1 MSKELIV
8 SANRHE
14 TRVAVLEDDQVVEV
28 YYQREKEYSLAGSI
42 HKGRVTRVLPG
53 MQSAFVDIG
62 LDRDA
67 FLYVSDFF
75 EDNDEYD
82 KIVTSV
88 EEKVL
93 KMEKGPA
100 PPAAVAPLARDV
112 AREVPRDAA
121 QDAPPNA
128 LPVPEPSAEEP
139 AAPAAAQ
146 PAPVPLAAPE
156 QFARRN
162 DERDHDRRG
171 RRGRRRRPKG
181 RGLPE
186 SKYFSPGQP
195 SAAIAPAPAP
205 VEAVEARH
213 ETAEDTPEEIV
224 VLPGESLAKYQGGAG
239 ASAGQ
244 TEVVEPAESPVIEE
258 AVEAGAIPEAAGM
271 SEPVEAGWQA
281 EEPVP
286 PAETGWQA
294 EEPAPPAEAG
304 WQAEEPAPLVDAAWQ
319 AEEPAPL
326 ADAGW
331 QAEEPAP
338 LADAGW
344 QAEAPA
350 PPTEEEQLGPE
361 PARIPTS
368 LTAALR
374 EQGGRYPHRISRRM
388 RRRGRPD
395 EAGQALPP
403 AARKQEADT
412 RPDIRQAARP
422 EPVRAE
428 KSAAPSISDLLR
440 EGQEI
445 IVQIAK
451 EPLGQKGARITSH
464 IALPGR
470 FLVYMPTVDHIGVSR
485 KIPSDEERLRLK
497 RVLQSN
503 RTGIPGGY
511 IVRTAG
517 DGRTEE
523 ELRADML
530 FLYNLWL
537 DMRQKAEKR
546 PAPALIHH
554 DLDVV
559 ERILRDQF
567 TSTFKSVWVDNEEVY
582 ENVLGFVQRF
592 QPALVTRVKLY
603 TRANPIFD
611 EYGITA
617 ELEKALRP
625 KVWLKTGGHIVINQ
639 TEALVAIDVNT
650 GKYVGKSNRLED
662 TIVKTNTDAI
672 KEIVRQIRLRDLGGI
687 IVVDFID
694 MDERKNRQK
703 VMQVLEE
710 AMRADRAPYK
720 ILQFNDF
727 GLVAITRKRVKQ
739 SLERTLC
746 VPCPNCEGSGYV
758 KSVQTV
764 IGEIL
769 VEAQKIARAVEGDSV
784 MLRVNPEVAKVLKSN
799 QNSYLQEIEEI
810 LGRTV
815 LVKSDPLLHQEKFDL
830 A

>member
-14 TRVAVLEDDQVVEV
+14 TRVAVLEDDQVTEV
-28 YYQREKEYSLAGSI
+28 YHQRENEYSLAGSI

-62 LDRDA
+62 LERDA

-75 EDNDEYD
+75 EDNEEYD

-93 KMEKGPA
+93 KMEKA
-100 PPAAVAPLARDV
+100 PPAPT
-112 AREVPRDAA
+112 
-121 QDAPPNA
+121 
-128 LPVPEPSAEEP
+128 
-139 AAPAAAQ
+139 PAAAAPPVAPVAAEPPVEAPPDVAVQ
-146 PAPVPLAAPE
+146 PAPIAAPPAD

-162 DERDHDRRG
+162 EERDRDRRG
-171 RRGRRRRPKG
+171 RRSRRRRPRG

-186 SKYFSPGQP
+186 SKFFTPGPSPE
-195 SAAIAPAPAP
+195 SAPGAPPAPE
-205 VEAVEARH
+205 EAADAEEEA
-213 ETAEDTPEEIV
+213 EELI
-224 VLPGESLAKYQGGAG
+224 VLPGESLAKYREDKPAEQGSGLEPF
-239 ASAGQ
+239 ASSEPEPPAAVEALVEPVETAQ
-244 TEVVEPAESPVIEE
+244 VIEIAEVPAEFEPAEAADLAEPP
-258 AVEAGAIPEAAGM
+258 AGAEVESIEIEVAEYEPPE
-271 SEPVEAGWQA
+271 
-281 EEPVP
+281 
-286 PAETGWQA
+286 
-294 EEPAPPAEAG
+294 
-304 WQAEEPAPLVDAAWQ
+304 
-319 AEEPAPL
+319 
-326 ADAGW
+326 
-331 QAEEPAP
+331 
-338 LADAGW
+338 
-344 QAEAPA
+344 AEAPEA
-350 PPTEEEQLGPE
+350 ETSEAEPSETGESEPSEAEPQAAAEPADEEQLGPE

-368 LTAALR
+368 LTATLR
-374 EQGGRYPHRISRRM
+374 EQGPRYLHRVSRRM
-388 RRRGRPD
+388 RRRGRGEGAD
-395 EAGQALPP
+395 FQQRGEASREPRPP
-403 AARKQEADT
+403 EQRTDNRQVTRPEAARSD
-412 RPDIRQAARP
+412 RP
-422 EPVRAE
+422 
-428 KSAAPSISDLLR
+428 AAPSITDLLR

-485 KIPSDEERLRLK
+485 KIPSDDERLRLK
-497 RVLQSN
+497 RILQAN
-503 RTGIPGGY
+503 RSGIPGGY

-517 DGRTEE
+517 EGHTEE

-537 DMRQKAEKR
+537 DLRQKAEKR

-559 ERILRDQF
+559 ERILRDQL
-567 TSTFKSVWVDNEEVY
+567 TASFKSIWVDNEEVY
-582 ENVLGFVQRF
+582 ENVLAFVQRF
-592 QPALVTRVKLY
+592 QPALVGRVRLY
-603 TRANPIFD
+603 TRSTPIFD

-703 VMQVLEE
+703 VMQALEE

-746 VPCPNCEGSGYV
+746 TPCPYCEGSGYV

-769 VEAQKIARAVEGDSV
+769 QEAHKIARAVEGNDV

-815 LVKSDPLLHQEKFDL
+815 MVKSDPLLHQEKFDL